1 MISKHWQIQPHLQ
14 SSVLNHFNTPKIISI
29 MLKLYPATLFRIGC
43 CNLDAV
49 TLSTESSHYFLMNNC
64 SWNHPKICIAH
75 SLSEKNNT
83 FSASWEDFIGLQSTA
98 WSPVSHPAAE
108 HCKGPDK
115 LWQKLPLKFKG
126 VCSKGSA
133 QKLEVTHYCFLLSAV
148 LVSTLVSWCESEQ
161 NNPFSPKFASVL
173 SEIWDLQSM
182 KITHPTKTCL
192 SWVSNYTKRG
202 KNLTIE
208 DPEIQKVALQRLHRL
223 NLHFFVHCYV
233 T

>member
-14 SSVLNHFNTPKIISI
+14 SSVLNHFNTLKIISI

-108 HCKGPDK
+108 HCKGPTSSDRSS
-115 LWQKLPLKFKG
+115 LWSLR
-126 VCSKGSA
+126 VSA
-133 QKLEVTHYCFLLSAV
+133 AKALLR
-148 LVSTLVSWCESEQ
+148 SWRWHTT
-161 NNPFSPKFASVL
+161 ASCY
-173 SEIWDLQSM
+173 LQ
-182 KITHPTKTCL
+182 
-192 SWVSNYTKRG
+192 Y
-202 KNLTIE
+202 
-208 DPEIQKVALQRLHRL
+208 
-223 NLHFFVHCYV
+223 
-233 T
+233 